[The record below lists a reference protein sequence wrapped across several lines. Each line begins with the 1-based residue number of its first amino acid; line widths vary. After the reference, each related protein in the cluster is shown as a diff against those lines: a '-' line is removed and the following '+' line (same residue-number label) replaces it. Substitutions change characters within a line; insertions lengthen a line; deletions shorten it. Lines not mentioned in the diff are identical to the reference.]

1 MEIIYNQKIKGRIC
15 LTCSD
20 LDHLVYLP
28 SGDAALTRRA
38 KKNSKL
44 SAVVIKWSHAR
55 RRYERQGL
63 LVESEGLEKAEK
75 ECLAVICI
83 SNLNI

>member
-1 MEIIYNQKIKGRIC
+1 MEIIHNQKIKGKIC

-44 SAVVIKWSHAR
+44 SAVVIKWR
-55 RRYERQGL
+55 GD
-63 LVESEGLEKAEK
+63 K
-75 ECLAVICI
+75 
-83 SNLNI
+83 N